1 MHIPVGV
8 HGTGGQQ
15 QKQLER
21 LAHVSAHGAARPLGH
36 MCLEANGWKVWPTL
50 ASLAFERGCRS
61 VCPAPPRGVQGAL
74 AAWSLNR
81 VRHVPV
87 VACLSQE
94 NLSYWIWKSLKQSG
108 RPGCLLFMPILRLL
122 SFCSARPGHGCSEWD
137 QDEAICMEFSP
148 GDSGDFSQG
157 SHFPRQQA
165 LKRPPPPPP
174 HDTIRGK
181 KPQVFPALFSLLPL
195 DPQS

>member
-1 MHIPVGV
+1 M
-8 HGTGGQQ
+8 
-15 QKQLER
+15 
-21 LAHVSAHGAARPLGH
+21 SAHGAARPLGH

-94 NLSYWIWKSLKQSG
+94 NLSYWIWKSLKHSG

-165 LKRPPPPPP
+165 LERPVLLLLLM
-174 HDTIRGK
+174 IQQGERN
-181 KPQVFPALFSLLPL
+181 LRFSQPCSLSSLWTPNPEGSQAFQTNSLPSS
-195 DPQS
+195 PVSP